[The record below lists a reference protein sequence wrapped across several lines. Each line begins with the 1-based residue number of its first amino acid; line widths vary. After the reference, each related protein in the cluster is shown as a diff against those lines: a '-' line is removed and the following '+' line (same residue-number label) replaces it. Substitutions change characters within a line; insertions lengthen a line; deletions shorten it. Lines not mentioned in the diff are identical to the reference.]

1 MKKTLAL
8 IILFT
13 VCSWILPVGVDAA
26 RDVESQAEILDH
38 ITPTDTI
45 TPQEP
50 TVVQRL
56 TDFAAQFLGRKYM
69 FGATG
74 PKSFDCSGFT
84 SYVFGS
90 EGIKLPR
97 TSCMQYLEG
106 EAITRE
112 NLQAGDLMFF
122 SSPRSGN
129 GRVGHVGIVVSVN
142 DENNSVTF
150 IHASQSKGISYQ
162 TFPDGGYFSK
172 RYIGAKR
179 VIDTSAPYA

>member
-1 MKKTLAL
+1 MKKSLVL
-8 IILFT
+8 IIIFT
-13 VCSWILPVGVDAA
+13 VCFWLLPIGVDAA
-26 RDVESQAEILDH
+26 RDIDTKPVL
-38 ITPTDTI
+38 PDTI
-45 TPQEP
+45 TPVDTIAEPEP
-50 TVVQRL
+50 TVAQRL

-74 PKSFDCSGFT
+74 PKNFDCSGFT

-97 TSCMQYLEG
+97 TSRMQYLEG
-106 EAITRE
+106 EAIARE

-129 GRVGHVGIVVSVN
+129 GRVGHVGIVVSVD
-142 DENNSVTF
+142 DESQEVTF